1 MAAAAAIPLGYLV
14 VRVAE
19 AGADRA
25 WQALW
30 RERTWDLA
38 VNSAVLV
45 GLVSAGCL
53 VLGVA
58 LAWLLTRAEL
68 PVPRLW
74 WVLASLPLAMP
85 SYVTAFAWLATWPG
99 LHGLWPLTAVMVL
112 SCLPYV
118 TLPAMAAFR
127 LADHGPADAART
139 LGRGAAG
146 TFLTVTLPQV
156 LPAALAGTLLAAL
169 YTLSDFGAPSLFRY
183 EAYTYAIHA
192 AYQGTFDRTLAAVMA
207 LVLAALALIVVV
219 AERAVR
225 RRAGRG
231 GVAAVRTAAPAPP
244 LHLGRAGT
252 AVALLG
258 LAALAAISLV
268 FPLTAL
274 ARRLVRAARVEV
286 DWAEL
291 GESAFATVALS
302 GAGALLTVALA
313 MPIAYLAARHR
324 GRSVA
329 ALEGVSYLGHAL
341 PGIVVGLSLVFFSLR
356 VVPGL
361 YQSAAVLCFAYAVLF
376 LPKAIGATRAAVE
389 RTPPAAEEV
398 ARTLGRSAL
407 STWSAVTMRHAAP
420 GVAAAALLVA
430 VTAMKELP
438 ATLLLRPTGVD
449 TLATELWQ
457 RTAAGAYGAA
467 TPAALALVLV
477 AAVPAWL
484 LAGRLGARP

>member
-14 VRVAE
+14 VRVAD

-30 RERTWDLA
+30 RGRTWDLA

-45 GLVSAGCL
+45 GLVCAGCL

-68 PVPRLW
+68 PVRRLW

-85 SYVTAFAWLATWPG
+85 SYVAAFAWLATWPG
-99 LHGLWPLTAVMVL
+99 LNGLWPLTAVMVL
-112 SCLPYV
+112 ACLPYV
-118 TLPAMAAFR
+118 TLPTMAAFR
-127 LADHGPADAART
+127 LADPGPADVART

-169 YTLSDFGAPSLFRY
+169 YTLSDFGAVSLFRY
-183 EAYTYAIHA
+183 EAYTWAVHA

-207 LVLAALALIVVV
+207 LVLAVLALLVVV
-219 AERAVR
+219 AERAAR
-225 RRAGRG
+225 RRADRG
-231 GVAAVRTAAPAPP
+231 AVATVRTAAPAAPVR
-244 LHLGRAGT
+244 LGRAGT
-252 AVALLG
+252 AAALL
-258 LAALAAISLV
+258 AMTALAAVSLA
-268 FPLTAL
+268 FPLTVL
-274 ARRLVRAARVEV
+274 SRRLAAAARVEV
-286 DWAEL
+286 DWAGL
-291 GESAFATVALS
+291 GESALSTVTLSAT
-302 GAGALLTVALA
+302 GALLTVAMAL
-313 MPIAYLAARHR
+313 PIAHLAARR
-324 GRSVA
+324 RTRAVA
-329 ALEGVSYLGHAL
+329 VLEGVSYLGHAL

-361 YQSAAVLCFAYAVLF
+361 YQSAVVLCFAYAVLF
-376 LPKAIGATRAAVE
+376 LPKAIGSTRAAVE
-389 RTPPAAEEV
+389 RTPPAVEEV

-407 STWSAVTMRHAAP
+407 RTWAGVTLRHAAP
-420 GVAAAALLVA
+420 GIAAAALLVA

-449 TLATELWQ
+449 TLATELWR
-457 RTAAGAYGAA
+457 RTAVGAYGAA

-484 LAGRLGARP
+484 LSRPERIRR